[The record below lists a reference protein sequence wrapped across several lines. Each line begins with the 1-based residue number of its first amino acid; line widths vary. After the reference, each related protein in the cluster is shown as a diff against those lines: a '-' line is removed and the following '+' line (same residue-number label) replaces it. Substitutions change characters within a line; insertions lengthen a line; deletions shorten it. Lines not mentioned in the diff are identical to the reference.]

1 MADELNNPL
10 FEDEREFLERK
21 KQEYERALR
30 GDVEHIK
37 EQGTQVGKVALVGAG
52 LAGSVWLITKVLGS
66 GKGKRKKNKAKKNR
80 YADDSHDDEQ
90 DYSSRYDFDAD
101 DDFDLDD
108 EAFSLDRSAEFRG
121 HDQGSNNDD
130 YDNQFDNLQGHG
142 AHSARESAQV
152 FMAHDDHDQQPDLY
166 DHNDNLDGLGQPQGV
181 GMDGDERPFDNGF
194 GGADR
199 DDDDLPQGQGRLDFG
214 PAVHQHRQ
222 SYQPSPALAYDDSR
236 RLPKSD
242 EFSER
247 ESFSADDE
255 DHYSSQDFQTA
266 PDDVDV
272 AWPQSKQNESSLGKR
287 VGGMVMSFLGT
298 TTGKAVAAQAT
309 AAALAYITNK
319 MNDKQPTARAT
330 SKNADLATAPAT
342 TSFYGSSAPPT
353 STSPAV
359 SLTLTDAPTEHP
371 AS

>member
-52 LAGSVWLITKVLGS
+52 LAGSVWLITRVLG
-66 GKGKRKKNKAKKNR
+66 GKSKRKKNKDKPSRAAS
-80 YADDSHDDEQ
+80 YQEDQ

-101 DDFDLDD
+101 DDFELDD

-121 HDQGSNNDD
+121 DGHDSNDRNFDTQFDD
-130 YDNQFDNLQGHG
+130 YSSRS
-142 AHSARESAQV
+142 AHSARESARV
-152 FMAHDDHDQQPDLY
+152 FMAHDEHDQQPDLY
-166 DHNDNLDGLGQPQGV
+166 DHNDDLDGFGQRQGV
-181 GMDGDERPFDNGF
+181 GSGQGFDNGF
-194 GGADR
+194 G
-199 DDDDLPQGQGRLDFG
+199 DDDDRQDDLPLGRLDFG
-214 PAVHQHRQ
+214 PAVHQHRGG
-222 SYQPSPALAYDDSR
+222 SYQPAQSFAYDDSR
-236 RLPKSD
+236 RLPES
-242 EFSER
+242 ENFSEQENSLSGYR
-247 ESFSADDE
+247 
-255 DHYSSQDFQTA
+255 SSQNFQTA

-272 AWPQSKQNESSLGKR
+272 AWPDDAKAKSQNSLGKR

-319 MNDKQPTARAT
+319 MNDKQPTRAT
-330 SKNADLATAPAT
+330 GKNADLASAPAT
-342 TSFYGSSAPPT
+342 TSFYGSPPVHT
-353 STSPAV
+353 PSSPAV